1 MPSDAID
8 AISLQRL
15 QSASAVHHNLQL
27 PLAHAFIRRV
37 ILISPKG
44 ILTRSHSEAE
54 MTAFTIATLLP
65 AWRSREWAW
74 SCDGGVSFL
83 IWARVSSAPRAAASS
98 GSSLAPAPAAPVAEA
113 GGEEAD
119 VGELARALKRARAL
133 RADAAPIEA

>member
-74 SCDGGVSFL
+74 SCDGGA
-83 IWARVSSAPRAAASS
+83 ARVSSAPRAAASS

-119 VGELARALKRARAL
+119 VGELARA
-133 RADAAPIEA
+133 